1 MLILIF
7 LKKLKKMKKINLF
20 QKKTQMEKFV
30 NQLNLAR
37 KKYFIRTNFN
47 LIKKNSHNM
56 IKIKIG

>member
-1 MLILIF
+1 
-7 LKKLKKMKKINLF
+7 
-20 QKKTQMEKFV
+20 MEKFV